1 MKLFSFYKK
10 KLGQKNTMN
19 NGDINDYF
27 TTILNEI

>member
-1 MKLFSFYKK
+1 MKLFSFKK

-19 NGDINDYF
+19 NGDINDYV